1 MNDRLRF
8 SFFTLTLICGSVM
21 ASAQPKSGYYSSSLL
36 DGKNGRQLELAIRS
50 IVRDHDQISY
60 NDLWDKYPI
69 TDMGPAD
76 SIPASYQGGRTDLV
90 YDMFAWMNQYPKF
103 YSENN
108 HTQSGGFNREHAV
121 PNSWWGGKPG
131 NSVAYSDLHHVTPAD
146 GAANNAKGNYP
157 LGDGVNA
164 KSLQWPKTN
173 TTYMSTANPASHV
186 WEVSSPSSYGGA
198 DYVFEPADQYK
209 GDFARMYLYVVC
221 AYETELNWEV
231 NYMFT
236 NDSQGYTTI
245 KPWAI
250 ELLLRW
256 HRQDPVSD
264 KERQRNNAVESV
276 QNNRNPF
283 IDYPEFAEYIWG
295 NKKTSAFKLS
305 DAISSYSDD
314 YGNEGDEHETGKKK
328 AEIIFVLHARLG
340 QKFEG
345 LHYSTDSDGLQTY
358 TSSNP
363 DVASVDANTGD
374 ITIRKTGRTTITF
387 TIAETAAFKASQG
400 CYIIDVAE

>member
-121 PNSWWGGKPG
+121 PNSWWGGKSG

-146 GAANNAKGNYP
+146 GAANNAKGSFLP
-157 LGDGVNA
+157 LHG
-164 KSLQWPKTN
+164 
-173 TTYMSTANPASHV
+173 
-186 WEVSSPSSYGGA
+186 
-198 DYVFEPADQYK
+198 
-209 GDFARMYLYVVC
+209 
-221 AYETELNWEV
+221 
-231 NYMFT
+231 
-236 NDSQGYTTI
+236 
-245 KPWAI
+245 
-250 ELLLRW
+250 
-256 HRQDPVSD
+256 
-264 KERQRNNAVESV
+264 
-276 QNNRNPF
+276 
-283 IDYPEFAEYIWG
+283 
-295 NKKTSAFKLS
+295 
-305 DAISSYSDD
+305 
-314 YGNEGDEHETGKKK
+314 
-328 AEIIFVLHARLG
+328 
-340 QKFEG
+340 
-345 LHYSTDSDGLQTY
+345 
-358 TSSNP
+358 
-363 DVASVDANTGD
+363 
-374 ITIRKTGRTTITF
+374 
-387 TIAETAAFKASQG
+387 
-400 CYIIDVAE
+400 